1 MKRKEFVYEDEN
13 YDFFTSSKDDFVLD
27 KNFKYIHTNIFYKAF
42 SFVAYRLIMTP
53 IAFFHTKLRYHHK
66 VVNRKALKACKKEGY
81 FMYGNH
87 TLMGGDAF
95 IPSLLAF
102 PKDVFVVV
110 NRANIASKWS
120 RTFILMNGALPI
132 PSSLKRMKN
141 F

>member
-66 VVNRKALKACKKEGY
+66 VVNKKV
-81 FMYGNH
+81 
-87 TLMGGDAF
+87 L
-95 IPSLLAF
+95 
-102 PKDVFVVV
+102 
-110 NRANIASKWS
+110 
-120 RTFILMNGALPI
+120 
-132 PSSLKRMKN
+132 
-141 F
+141 